1 MHELI
6 GALNSGCGS
15 EWLIKSFDGWNL
27 GLSSGTSVEYAAP
40 RVVFSG
46 VSYMSCPFEFS
57 HPTFRVATTSERENI
72 GRLVPL
78 EAEDS
83 VVAIEA
89 ETMAGPDP
97 HVFFLV
103 ASSATLPPTV
113 KALK

>member
-1 MHELI
+1 MRELI
-6 GALNSGCGS
+6 STLNSDCGS
-15 EWLIKSFDGWNL
+15 EWLITSFDGWNL
-27 GLSSGTSVEYAAP
+27 SLSSGTSVEYAAP

-57 HPTFRVATTSERENI
+57 HPTFRVATASERENI
-72 GRLVPL
+72 GKLVPL

-83 VVAIEA
+83 VVAIKA
-89 ETMAGPDP
+89 ETMAGLDP

-103 ASSATLPPTV
+103 ASSATLSPTV